1 MSGFGNFIGPTC
13 GADFPILTLNS
24 VQTMRYAAFLSN
36 VMGRRL
42 PLAAAGA
49 GLVVA
54 LGACKTE
61 KNLLV
66 PPPAEVSFGV
76 PRRVEMRG
84 YTGNLMEPFLSRD
97 GGRLFFNNLNSAPEN
112 TNLHWATKVN
122 DSTFQY
128 QGEIAGVNTPDLEGV
143 PTLDAAN
150 TLYFVSTRSYVSTLS
165 TIYRATLA
173 GGTATNVQ
181 LVDGISRLEPGWVN
195 FDVEVS
201 ADGQQLYF
209 VDGKLNST
217 GIPQSADLVLAGKT
231 PSGFARLPGSASLL
245 QNINTSALEYAA
257 SIASDGLSLYFTR
270 VQVPLTATSTPEIL
284 VATRLT
290 PTEPFGQPK
299 RIASITGFA
308 EAPTIAPD
316 GKRLYFHQK
325 ENNVFALFMVSRK

>member
-1 MSGFGNFIGPTC
+1 MQRTC
-13 GADFPILTLNS
+13 
-24 VQTMRYAAFLSN
+24 FLAN
-36 VMGRRL
+36 VTGCRPL
-42 PLAAAGA
+42 LAAAVA

-54 LGACKTE
+54 LGACKAE
-61 KNLLV
+61 KTPV
-66 PPPAEVSFGV
+66 VSPPAEALFGA

-150 TLYFVSTRSYVSTLS
+150 NLYFVSTRSYAVSLS
-165 TIYRATLA
+165 TIYQATLV
-173 GGTATNVQ
+173 GGAATNVR
-181 LVDGISRLEPGWVN
+181 LVDGISRLMPGWVN

-209 VDGKLNST
+209 VDGQLTAS
-217 GIPQSADLVLAGKT
+217 GIPQSADLVLATKT
-231 PSGFARLPGSASLL
+231 TTGFARSVSSAALL
-245 QNINTSALEYAA
+245 QRVNTSALEYAA

-270 VQVPLTATSTPEIL
+270 VPVPLTAASVPEIL
-284 VATRLT
+284 VATRPT
-290 PTEPFGQPK
+290 PADAFGEPK

-308 EAPTIAPD
+308 EGPTISPD
-316 GKRLYFHQK
+316 GKQLYFHQK
-325 ENNVFALFMVSRK
+325 ENNVFALFMVRRK